1 MKDYPLTEDE
11 AGLKPCDSP
20 NLLKG
25 GEPSPLPGL
34 VEQFGP
40 GPLVYFAKW
49 FELQKRR
56 GGYVWIP
63 SMDNLLRASKDRN
76 IEALAKK
83 ITLPSLK

>member
-1 MKDYPLTEDE
+1 MKDYQLTEDQ
-11 AGLKPCDSP
+11 AGLKPGDCS

-40 GPLVYFAKW
+40 GPLIYFSQW
-49 FELQKRR
+49 FEMQKRR

-76 IEALAKK
+76 IEALAKD
-83 ITLPSLK
+83 ITLPYLK